1 MSLTIAQVENHLK
14 GMGHGSTLNK
24 VRNIEEMFER
34 SASRFLLKCH
44 PIESI
49 RTLPLSNTVHDDVN
63 NYSPA
68 SDFGSLIDLIPQDN
82 RNAWDLAVRTP
93 LGEFDL
99 QKAIRNKTVAIEGSE
114 GSKILRI
121 NWKSRQGKLLNSMDS
136 LTSNGTWAAV
146 NSATGLKANSIFKK
160 SGNAS
165 IEFDIVASGDGI
177 SNIGMDSVDMTDE
190 DEVADVF
197 VWVYLGSVSNLTSIT
212 GVWGNDITT
221 KYWTSV
227 AQTTQVDGTS
237 FKVGWNLIKLPWSTA
252 TETGTV
258 DPTTIDSFKITFAT
272 SGAIANVR
280 VDNIVFSI
288 GRNFDHKYYSK
299 YLFRNSAGTW
309 ISKPTSE
316 TDTVMIDNDT
326 LPLFLLECL
335 TDMAQQM
342 EGSDSAF
349 DIGFAEKQLAILYP
363 AYKGLYPSQVKKQ
376 AGSYGSKPSRGRW

>member
-1 MSLTIAQVENHLK
+1 MSLTISQVENHLK

-49 RTLPLSNTVHDDVN
+49 RILPLSNAVHDDVN

-82 RNAWDLAVRTP
+82 RSSWDLAVRTP

-99 QKAIRNKTVAIEGSE
+99 KKAIRNKTVAIEGSE

-121 NWKSRQGKLLNSMDS
+121 NWKSRQGQVLNKMDS
-136 LTSNGTWAAV
+136 VTDNGTWIAV
-146 NSATGLKANSIFKK
+146 GSATGIQANSIFKK

-165 IEFDIVASGDGI
+165 IEFDIVASGNGI
-177 SNIGMDSVDMTDE
+177 SNIGMTQVDMTDE

-197 VWVYLGSVSNLTSIT
+197 VWVYFGSVSNLTSIT
-212 GVWGNDITT
+212 GIWGNDITT

-227 AQTTQVDGTS
+227 AQTTQADGTA
-237 FKVGWNLIKLPWSTA
+237 FKVGWNLIKFPWSTA

-258 DPTTIDSFKITFAT
+258 DPTAIDSFKITFAT
-272 SGAIANVR
+272 TGAISNVR
-280 VDNIVFSI
+280 VDNILFSI

-309 ISKPTSE
+309 ISKPSSE
-316 TDTVMIDNDT
+316 TDSVMIDNDT
-326 LPLFLLECL
+326 LPIFLLECL

-349 DIGFAEKQLAILYP
+349 DIGFAEKQLAVLYP

-376 AGSYGSKPSRGRW
+376 AGSYGSRPSRGRW